1 MTRLHMPE
9 FGAPENVIAAQE
21 RWERRHRVRR
31 AIVYGKATTKEV
43 AAALGLSVKTV
54 RLYVRQAQR
63 DVDAY
68 LNPSPF
74 GLWRLSDVE
83 PPWLYC
89 LRNAH
94 RQKFPR
100 SSIQPR
106 VVARNRKVRAI
117 LAQMAAL
124 HSSLPR
130 REFLFVSTP
139 GWRAPE

>member
-1 MTRLHMPE
+1 MPD

-63 DVDAY
+63 DVEIDTY
-68 LNPSPF
+68 PSPRNPSPD
-74 GLWRLSDVE
+74 LR

-89 LRNAH
+89 LANWDGE
-94 RQKFPR
+94 KVPR
-100 SSIQPR
+100 DPIKPR

-130 REFLFVSTP
+130 REFLFVSTL